1 MGATDTGKSA
11 GTLSPVFFYAVAGS
25 FVNENSVLP
34 VASKSMKA
42 VIDKPR
48 RAAAAFIAALIC
60 LFTRIVMLLSDFIN
74 SVDINKK
81 FSYYK
86 ITTLLSCCNSQLFTK
101 FGRVCKSFIC
111 SS

>member
-1 MGATDTGKSA
+1 MKRQNSVVKKSKLCRVPFGGYFVGATDTGKSA
-11 GTLSPVFFYAVAGS
+11 GTLSPVFFYAVTGS

-74 SVDINKK
+74 SVDINKN
-81 FSYYK
+81 FS
-86 ITTLLSCCNSQLFTK
+86 
-101 FGRVCKSFIC
+101 
-111 SS
+111 

>member
-1 MGATDTGKSA
+1 MPSAFFGGACVQQIRAKVLV
-11 GTLSPVFFYAVAGS
+11 TLSPVFFYAVAGS

-81 FSYYK
+81 FS
-86 ITTLLSCCNSQLFTK
+86 
-101 FGRVCKSFIC
+101 
-111 SS
+111 